1 MVDLGAL
8 HHVARGM
15 TVDAWCEAFVQFA
28 TSGVNPLGLPVFP
41 GEDIQRV
48 TNSQANAAT
57 MRGAADFYRILD
69 ETLIAQPEISG
80 RLLDFGAGWG
90 RITRLL
96 LRSLPPEA
104 ITAVDVD
111 ARLVEAG
118 ATQLSGIDF
127 LRIESGKPLPFADAS
142 FAIVIANSV
151 FSHLSENA
159 HQFYVSEIARILS
172 PGGLFVG
179 TTLSLRTYRAWQEQA
194 SYRDWINGL
203 LGSPDT
209 VLASLANAE
218 FVYARSG
225 RWPDYGIALLP
236 EGYVRAHW
244 HPAFSTITTRID
256 YKQDVNVALRR
267 HDDRM
272 GSAL

>member
-15 TVDAWCEAFVQFA
+15 TVEAWCEAFVQFA
-28 TSGVNPLGLPVFP
+28 TSKENPLGLPVFP

-69 ETLIAQPEISG
+69 ETLISQPEISG

-90 RITRLL
+90 RITRLM

-151 FSHLSENA
+151 FSHLSEDA
-159 HQFYVSEIARILS
+159 HQFYVAEIARILS

-209 VLASLANAE
+209 VVASLARGE

-236 EGYVRAHW
+236 EDYVRGHW
-244 HPAFSTITTRID
+244 HPAFSAITTRID
-256 YKQDVNVALRR
+256 YKQDVNVAVR
-267 HDDRM
+267 
-272 GSAL
+272 SV